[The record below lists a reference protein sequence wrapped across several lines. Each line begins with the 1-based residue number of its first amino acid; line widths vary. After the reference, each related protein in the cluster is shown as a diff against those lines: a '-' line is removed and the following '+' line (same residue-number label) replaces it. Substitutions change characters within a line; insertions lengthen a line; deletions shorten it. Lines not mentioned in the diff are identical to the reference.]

1 MLWQGPWV
9 DFAHACA
16 IDGGKV
22 FLAGV
27 YSFGSE
33 ASVSNAVGILDL
45 PITSPPNWLTPT
57 MIAIISVASA
67 LHIIN
72 FAAVVT
78 FTRRRGYSRVLLWS
92 VAAVFFSGHMF
103 IPCALFSL
111 PKLIFPAQIHFVP
124 AVLVWLPLLAAPPP
138 SSTSRV
144 RHEAEEQLLLSSGQH
159 QKLTVNFNKEVSDA

>member
-45 PITSPPNWLTPT
+45 PNTSPPNWLTPT

-111 PKLIFPAQIHFVP
+111 PKFSRANSFY
-124 AVLVWLPLLAAPPP
+124 ARSSRLAAPAGCP
-138 SSTSRV
+138 STVLHLPRAPWSGRAATQLRPTP
-144 RHEAEEQLLLSSGQH
+144 EADG
-159 QKLTVNFNKEVSDA
+159 

>member
-16 IDGGKV
+16 IDGVKV

-111 PKLIFPAQIHFVP
+111 PKFSRANSFC
-124 AVLVWLPLLAAPPP
+124 ARSSRLAAPAGCP
-138 SSTSRV
+138 STV
-144 RHEAEEQLLLSSGQH
+144 LH
-159 QKLTVNFNKEVSDA
+159 QPRAP